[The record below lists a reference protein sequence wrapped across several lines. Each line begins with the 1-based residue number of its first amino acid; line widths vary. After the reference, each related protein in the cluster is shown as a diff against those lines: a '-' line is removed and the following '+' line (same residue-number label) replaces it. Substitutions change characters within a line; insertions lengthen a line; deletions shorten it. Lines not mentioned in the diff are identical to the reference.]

1 MRFGKDE
8 ADFATPFLTRDPL
21 LKNLSFLLLAILP
34 LGAVFFFRP
43 VWALSGSL
51 FFFLVGAY
59 LIFIAEVAKRRR
71 LV

>member
-1 MRFGKDE
+1 
-8 ADFATPFLTRDPL
+8 
-21 LKNLSFLLLAILP
+21 LKNLSFILLAILP
-34 LGAVFFFRP
+34 LGAVLFFRP

-71 LV
+71 LVKAI